1 MQTSAKS
8 IAIVLAL
15 APALPG
21 CALFAIKQ
29 QRDQQAAY
37 EEQVKQ
43 QQAQAAAQM
52 KEAERQQKI
61 AEARSTYLQQELDAQ
76 QYAVACE
83 ALAAEV
89 EKVIVKMGRS
99 VTDHQ
104 SGMLVTDWSY
114 VQAKYEETYDYRIR
128 QTRAASK
135 SRYVAELVPASDGA
149 ACKVKASFQ
158 YADDNGTEMSDRAL
172 DLEARVLQQVEPEK
186 YAEIEAEFKAI
197 EQRHP
202 AG

>member
-1 MQTSAKS
+1 MHPTAKS
-8 IAIVLAL
+8 IALVLAL

-21 CALFAIKQ
+21 CALFGIKQ
-29 QRDQQAAY
+29 QRDAQAAQ
-37 EEQVKQ
+37 EEQMKQ
-43 QQAQAAAQM
+43 YQAQAANAQ
-52 KEAERQQKI
+52 KENERQIKI
-61 AEARSTYLQQELDAQ
+61 AEERTAYLEKELDAQ

-99 VTDHQ
+99 VLDHG

-135 SRYVAELVPASDGA
+135 SRYVAELVPAGEGG

-158 YADDNGTEMSDRAL
+158 YSDDNGTEMSDRAL
-172 DLEARVLQQVEPEK
+172 DLEARVLQQVEPDH

-197 EQRHP
+197 ESRYP